1 MDPSG
6 RYLFTDLKKQVLL
19 MWYVQY
25 VFKVKDKGTGVNSI
39 NAAPVSFMYLW
50 TLSNI
55 EGSVFARLNF

>member
-6 RYLFTDLKKQVLL
+6 KYLFTDLKKQILL

-39 NAAPVSFMYLW
+39 SVAPVSFMYLLGE
-50 TLSNI
+50 TFYCML
-55 EGSVFARLNF
+55 